1 MSVISKIKQKGQ
13 LTVPKEIMEQ
23 FNLSV
28 GDVLEFSVGEGEIK
42 LRPVKVMAIPKDE
55 VWGWQPEVMSAMKE
69 TDQLYAEGKL
79 KLYTEEQLADLFADL
94 DAD

>member
-1 MSVISKIKQKGQ
+1 MPTVSKIKQKGQ

-28 GDVLEFSVGEGEIK
+28 GDVLEFSVGENEIK
-42 LRPVKVMAIPKDE
+42 LKPVKLMAIPKDE
-55 VWGWQPEVMSAMKE
+55 IWGWQPDVVAAMKE
-69 TDQLYAEGKL
+69 TDKLYAEGKL
-79 KLYTEEQLADLFADL
+79 KFYTKEQLEDLFTDL

>member
-1 MSVISKIKQKGQ
+1 MPTVSKIKQKGQ

-28 GDVLEFSVGEGEIK
+28 GDVLEFSVSENEIK
-42 LRPVKVMAIPKDE
+42 LRPVKLMAIPKDE
-55 VWGWQPEVMSAMKE
+55 IWGWEPDVMAAMKE
-69 TDQLYAEGKL
+69 TDKLYAEGRL
-79 KLYTEEQLADLFADL
+79 KFYTKEQLGDLFADL